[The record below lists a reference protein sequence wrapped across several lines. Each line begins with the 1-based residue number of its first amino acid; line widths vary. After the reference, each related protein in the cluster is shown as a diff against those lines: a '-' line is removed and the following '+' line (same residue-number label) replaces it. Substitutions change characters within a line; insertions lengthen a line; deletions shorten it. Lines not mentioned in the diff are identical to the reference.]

1 MLIPVELSDSP
12 PRRPSSRERR
22 GRKRKTS
29 RSLSE
34 FSRNSSSCDED
45 YHRSSRRKRKKNKLI
60 GLLEECEDSERTKRK
75 KGMPKRR
82 KAKEEVDRFHKTS
95 WRERRAEHHAN
106 EEGVSSRASAYGP
119 PLKREGYCEAY
130 DPPSKFQ
137 TEKIKIEEIPV
148 VSESESEH
156 IIDMD
161 MSDEDDDEEFDF
173 PYTHIDF
180 QLSPVDDG
188 PPPLEAM
195 PPLPPPSEVF
205 QKKKKRRVLPPPP
218 ILKRNRYDSLP
229 KDSTYADVL
238 DDEIFVAVD
247 SPPPGT
253 QEVYDVRDSPPPI
266 QPFKVPPPRQ
276 VIINPQEQRNRL
288 INGGVLQQLSP
299 RGMET
304 VNLGASCFDNRGY
317 IVQPSVVH
325 RVQNPTVHRVQLPP
339 PVVHGVQPLAVHRV
353 QPQLVHQPLP
363 TPYPIPP
370 AVRGGFAQRQGGPWA
385 GAYPGMGGGNIIHG
399 PAPPY
404 NGSYRG
410 SMRGNFHRGFSRGR
424 GRGAFVNTGQEYSGP
439 SAPPPQRRLTNSV
452 WQGHGR
458 QRPRPQPRVQ
468 DDVLECFS
476 SENVKPLVKAKKGLL
491 KKGMNEALLRNSLR
505 SSTHEGIKP
514 FPTAPAIPKWKQEM
528 REKLAKLKGN
538 RLNGEEEVVPLSSII
553 YEREVRP
560 EEKAS
565 SLPNSREKER
575 NSTVFC
581 TNCGHQMKAS
591 NRFCTKCGTKRSPPA
606 GSAGNPKDKDTTSKA
621 KSAKKTSNS
630 EPKSKQVVN

>member
-1 MLIPVELSDSP
+1 MLAPVEQTDSP
-12 PRRPSSRERR
+12 PGRRSSRQRR
-22 GRKRKTS
+22 GRKRKTN

-34 FSRNSSSCDED
+34 LSRNSTSCDED
-45 YHRSSRRKRKKNKLI
+45 YHRSSRRKRKQNSLI
-60 GLLEECEDSERTKRK
+60 DLLEQSEDSERTSKRK
-75 KGMPKRR
+75 KGMPKHG
-82 KAKEEVDRFHKTS
+82 KAKEENDRPYKTS

-106 EEGVSSRASAYGP
+106 EEGVSRRASAYGP
-119 PLKREGYCEAY
+119 PLKREEYCQAY
-130 DPPSKFQ
+130 DPPNKFQ
-137 TEKIKIEEIPV
+137 PEKVKVEEIPV

-195 PPLPPPSEVF
+195 PPLPPPSQVF

-229 KDSTYADVL
+229 KDHTYADVI

-247 SPPPGT
+247 SPPPSV
-253 QEVYDVRDSPPPI
+253 QEVYDVRDSPPST
-266 QPFKVPPPRQ
+266 QPFKAPPARQ
-276 VIINPQEQRNRL
+276 VMPPQEQRKRL

-299 RGMET
+299 RRIDT
-304 VNLGASCFDNRGY
+304 VNLGASCYDNRGY
-317 IVQPSVVH
+317 IVQPPVVH
-325 RVQNPTVHRVQLPP
+325 RVQAPTVHRVQL
-339 PVVHGVQPLAVHRV
+339 QPQVVHRV
-353 QPQLVHQPLP
+353 QPLTMHRVQPQIVHQPLP
-363 TPYPIPP
+363 TPFSIPP
-370 AVRGGFAQRQGGPWA
+370 AVRGGFAQQRGGPWP
-385 GAYPGMGGGNIIHG
+385 GTYPGMGGGNIIHG
-399 PAPPY
+399 PASPY
-404 NGSYRG
+404 NGLYRG
-410 SMRGNFHRGFSRGR
+410 SLRGHLHRGFSRGR
-424 GRGAFVNTGQEYSGP
+424 GRGAFVNTGQKYPGSSVP
-439 SAPPPQRRLTNSV
+439 APQRRLTNSG
-452 WQGHGR
+452 WQSRGR

-505 SSTHEGIKP
+505 SSIHKGMKP
-514 FPTAPAIPKWKQEM
+514 FPTDPVIPKWKQEM
-528 REKLAKLKGN
+528 REKLAKIKGN
-538 RLNGEEEVVPLSSII
+538 RLNGQEEVVPLSSII
-553 YEREVRP
+553 YERDLRP

-565 SLPNSREKER
+565 LQPNSREKEKK
-575 NSTVFC
+575 STVFC
-581 TNCGHQMKAS
+581 THCGHQMKAS

-606 GSAGNPKDKDTTSKA
+606 ASAGNPSDKDAPSEA